1 MVALE
6 KLVTMESI
14 LVAASGDLGPEI
26 HQKEQAAA

>member
-1 MVALE
+1 MVAAE

-26 HQKEQAAA
+26 HQTRFIRA

>member
-1 MVALE
+1 MVAVE

-26 HQKEQAAA
+26 HQRNKKF